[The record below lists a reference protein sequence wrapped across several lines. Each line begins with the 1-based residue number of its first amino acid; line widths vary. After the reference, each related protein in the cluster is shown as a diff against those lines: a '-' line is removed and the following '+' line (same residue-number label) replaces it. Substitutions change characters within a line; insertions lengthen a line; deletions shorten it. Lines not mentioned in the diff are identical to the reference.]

1 MKSNCDLPVEWSVG
15 ETILGRYEVRDMF
28 EGGMGKV
35 FRVFDLEWGREMA
48 VKIPHQRLLTRPEI
62 KKSFEEEC
70 LTWIN
75 MGLHPNIAPC
85 HYIKTVGQNFCIFS
99 EFITGGSLLDLIR
112 SRRLYHENSS
122 EESVRRIV
130 YRYTDSK
137 RS

>member
-75 MGLHPNIAPC
+75 MGLHPTLPHAIILRQLAR
-85 HYIKTVGQNFCIFS
+85 ISAFFQN
-99 EFITGGSLLDLIR
+99 LLQAAVCLI
-112 SRRLYHENSS
+112 
-122 EESVRRIV
+122 
-130 YRYTDSK
+130 
-137 RS
+137 